1 MVKYK
6 RKILQNSM
14 IKEIDMKTLIVT
26 GGSLDINWA
35 KGFIKTINAEYI
47 IAADSGLKYI
57 NELGLVPDMIL
68 GDYDSV
74 EDGLLDK
81 YKSTDIK
88 TYPKEK
94 DYTDTHIAIINAL
107 KAGASVIYI
116 LGATGT
122 RMDHTFT
129 NICNMKAALDCDVP
143 CFICDSH
150 NKIYLVNDKM
160 GEVKVSKTGQYGD
173 YVSFVPLSE
182 ETIISLAGFKY
193 VLDDY
198 ILHQGLSI
206 CQSNE
211 IKENVAVINIKKGLV
226 IVFETK
232 D

>member
-1 MVKYK
+1 
-6 RKILQNSM
+6 
-14 IKEIDMKTLIVT
+14 
-26 GGSLDINWA
+26 
-35 KGFIKTINAEYI
+35 
-47 IAADSGLKYI
+47 
-57 NELGLVPDMIL
+57 MIL

-74 EDGLLDK
+74 EAGLLDK

-88 TYPKEK
+88 TYPREK

-129 NICNMKAALDCDVP
+129 NICNMKAALDSDVP

-150 NKIYLVNDKM
+150 NKIYLVNDRM
-160 GEVKVSKTGQYGD
+160 GEVKVSKKGQYGD

-211 IKENVAVINIKKGLV
+211 IKENEAVINIKKGLV

>member
-1 MVKYK
+1 
-6 RKILQNSM
+6 
-14 IKEIDMKTLIVT
+14 MKTLIVT
-26 GGSLDINWA
+26 GGSLDISWA
-35 KGFIKTINAEYI
+35 KDFVRTINAEYI

-57 NELGLVPDMIL
+57 DELGLVPDMIL

-74 EDGLLDK
+74 EAGLLDK

-88 TYPKEK
+88 TYPREK
-94 DYTDTHIAIINAL
+94 DYTD
-107 KAGASVIYI
+107 
-116 LGATGT
+116 
-122 RMDHTFT
+122 T
-129 NICNMKAALDCDVP
+129 NICNMKAALDSDVP

-150 NKIYLVNDKM
+150 NKIYLVNDRM
-160 GEVKVSKTGQYGD
+160 GEVKVSKKGQYGD

-211 IKENVAVINIKKGLV
+211 IKENEAVINIKKGLV

>member
-1 MVKYK
+1 
-6 RKILQNSM
+6 
-14 IKEIDMKTLIVT
+14 
-26 GGSLDINWA
+26 
-35 KGFIKTINAEYI
+35 
-47 IAADSGLKYI
+47 
-57 NELGLVPDMIL
+57 
-68 GDYDSV
+68 
-74 EDGLLDK
+74 
-81 YKSTDIK
+81 
-88 TYPKEK
+88 
-94 DYTDTHIAIINAL
+94 
-107 KAGASVIYI
+107 
-116 LGATGT
+116 
-122 RMDHTFT
+122 
-129 NICNMKAALDCDVP
+129 MKAALDSDVP

-150 NKIYLVNDKM
+150 NKIYLVNEQM

-198 ILHQGLSI
+198 ILNQGLSI

>member
-1 MVKYK
+1 VVKYE
-6 RKILQNSM
+6 RKILQINK

-26 GGSLDINWA
+26 GGSLDISWA
-35 KGFIKTINAEYI
+35 KDFVRTINAEYI

-57 NELGLVPDMIL
+57 DELGLVPDMIL

-81 YKSTDIK
+81 YKSIDIK

-116 LGATGT
+116 LGATG
-122 RMDHTFT
+122 
-129 NICNMKAALDCDVP
+129 
-143 CFICDSH
+143 
-150 NKIYLVNDKM
+150 KIYLINDKM